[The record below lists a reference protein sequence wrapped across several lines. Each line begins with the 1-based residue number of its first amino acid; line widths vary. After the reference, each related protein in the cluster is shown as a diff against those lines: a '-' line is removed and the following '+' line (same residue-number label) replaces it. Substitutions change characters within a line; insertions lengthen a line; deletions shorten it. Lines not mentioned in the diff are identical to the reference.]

1 MIQPKWNLQ
10 THIAQSANY
19 MFEPTINIFDK
30 SVVVC
35 YQKVGTRFFLFL
47 SNYPKTL
54 SQTYNQ
60 YQINLS
66 YYKSVDG
73 RLELNTLFGDFGSS
87 INFIKEHENSCYNY
101 DTFFEKNGVND
112 MNGFMLNNPKD
123 MYFVIRDPISRF
135 LSGITQISA
144 PYVSELI
151 TQPEERSRIKSLSDI
166 TDNEIDSIYNNYNH
180 YFNAEDS
187 FSEQNLSYVDMNIL
201 IKIILYII
209 KYKPNLYFY
218 DAHTQNYL
226 GHYKELIANISD
238 KSKVKIIDLADCK
251 KESAYTLFNTWSDTI
266 DYTSVSTQT
275 SGHVVS
281 NKKLYNHIISKLND
295 DDDAISQSLYYFL
308 SSEYKEYNQ
317 LKNSK
322 YFINL

>member
-1 MIQPKWNLQ
+1 
-10 THIAQSANY
+10 
-19 MFEPTINIFDK
+19 
-30 SVVVC
+30 
-35 YQKVGTRFFLFL
+35 
-47 SNYPKTL
+47 
-54 SQTYNQ
+54 
-60 YQINLS
+60 
-66 YYKSVDG
+66 
-73 RLELNTLFGDFGSS
+73 
-87 INFIKEHENSCYNY
+87 
-101 DTFFEKNGVND
+101 
-112 MNGFMLNNPKD
+112 
-123 MYFVIRDPISRF
+123 
-135 LSGITQISA
+135 
-144 PYVSELI
+144 
-151 TQPEERSRIKSLSDI
+151 
-166 TDNEIDSIYNNYNH
+166 
-180 YFNAEDS
+180 
-187 FSEQNLSYVDMNIL
+187 MNIL

-226 GHYKELIANISD
+226 GHYKELIVNISD

-266 DYTSVSTQT
+266 DYTSASTQT

>member
-1 MIQPKWNLQ
+1 MTKLKWDLES
-10 THIAQSANY
+10 HIAQNANY

-30 SVVVC
+30 AVVVC

-66 YYKSVDG
+66 YYKSMDG
-73 RLELNTLFGDFGSS
+73 RLQLNTLFGDFGSS

-101 DTFFEKNGVND
+101 DTFFEKNGVNN
-112 MNGFMLNNPKD
+112 MNEFILNNPKD
-123 MYFVIRDPISRF
+123 IYFVIRDPISRF
-135 LSGITQISA
+135 LSGITQIIA
-144 PYVSELI
+144 PYVSEMI
-151 TQPEERSRIKSLSDI
+151 TQNDERNRIKSLIDISDE
-166 TDNEIDSIYNNYNH
+166 EIDNIYNNYNH
-180 YFNAEDS
+180 YFNADDE
-187 FSEQNLSYVDMNIL
+187 FSEENLSNID
-201 IKIILYII
+201 INIVAKIILYII

-226 GHYKELIANISD
+226 AHYKELIASISD

-251 KESAYTLFNTWSDTI
+251 KQSAYTLFNNWSDTI
-266 DYTSVSTQT
+266 DYTSASTHT
-275 SGHVVS
+275 SGHIVS

-295 DDDAISQSLYYFL
+295 DDTISQSLYYFL